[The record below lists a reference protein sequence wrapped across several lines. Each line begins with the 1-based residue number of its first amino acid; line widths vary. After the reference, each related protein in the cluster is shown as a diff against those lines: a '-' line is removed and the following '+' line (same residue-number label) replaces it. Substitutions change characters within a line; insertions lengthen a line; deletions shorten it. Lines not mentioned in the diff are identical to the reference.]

1 MQDNKSIIENTN
13 ALRSEANSRIEGAS
27 QNAPIKKA
35 KTCGYIKLYQSILWE
50 KPFRELYCEPRLT
63 LLAVALL
70 SASERGYWT
79 RGGRN
84 FPCGC
89 LLATCEELATP
100 IPIGALRVKEALKKL
115 SERQCIKDY
124 GNFIDKERNT
134 YKQVQVIESNK
145 SLLVQGSETAKSLW
159 NEETTPYLL
168 IDRRILNEGETFR
181 ELNTKEPNN
190 NGVAK
195 LRSLLVGLTLV
206 AVSPRTI
213 PSNVAKVSE
222 RETTQGFA
230 ITRGEISTLA
240 GADLTATKQ
249 GDVDTYLLQLHE
261 MGLLTILNYEEI
273 KGKWCYI
280 LDVPTD
286 WCTPKQDIDELGA
299 KPQEGIFIP
308 PTIEEAQRFCEHNG
322 LHRNVEAWNAY
333 YATRG
338 WKTAKGEPITDWQA
352 SLRKWRDRQAS

>member
-1 MQDNKSIIENTN
+1 MQGNKSIIENID
-13 ALRSEANSRIEGAS
+13 ALRSEANSQIRETP
-27 QNAPIKKA
+27 QNATTKRT
-35 KTCGYIKLYQSILWE
+35 KTCGCIKLYQSILWE
-50 KPFRELYCEPRLT
+50 KPFLELYCEPRLT

-100 IPIGALRVKEALKKL
+100 IPIGALRIEEALEQLTK
-115 SERQCIKDY
+115 RQCIKDY
-124 GNFIDKERNT
+124 GTRISQGKR

-145 SLLVQGSETAKSLW
+145 SLVVQGSETAKSLW
-159 NEETTPYLL
+159 SEETTPYLL

-181 ELNTKEPNN
+181 ELNTEELNN

-195 LRSLLVGLTLV
+195 LRSLLVGLSLV

-213 PSNVAKVSE
+213 PLEVAEVSL
-222 RETTQGFA
+222 RATTQGFV
-230 ITRGEISTLA
+230 ITRREISRLA
-240 GADLTATKQ
+240 GADITANKG
-249 GDVDTYLLQLHE
+249 GDIDKYLFQLQE
-261 MGLLTILNYEEI
+261 MELLTILNYEEI
-273 KGKWCYI
+273 EGAGYYT
-280 LDVPTD
+280 LDIPTD
-286 WCTPKQDIDELGA
+286 WSTPKQDIDELGA
-299 KPQEGIFIP
+299 KPQEGVFIP
-308 PTIEEAQRFCEHNG
+308 PTIEEAQRFCEQNG
-322 LHRNVEAWNAY
+322 LPRNVEAWLVY